1 MSISS
6 FQSLIV
12 WQKGHQLVL
21 DIYKMTKGFPD
32 DERFSLISQIRR
44 SSLSITANIAEG
56 YRKIGKKDKL
66 RFFNISQGSLAET
79 LNYIILSY
87 DLGLISKP
95 DYLQYENQIEEVNRQ
110 LNAYC
115 SKILN
120 DSSKGEVISSNF

>member
-21 DIYKMTKGFPD
+21 DIYRMTKSFPD

-66 RFFNISQGSLAET
+66 RFFNISET
-79 LNYIILSY
+79 
-87 DLGLISKP
+87 
-95 DYLQYENQIEEVNRQ
+95 VN
-110 LNAYC
+110 
-115 SKILN
+115 
-120 DSSKGEVISSNF
+120 